1 MQDLDRPPR
10 KTSQRTAGQSVNGV
24 AGTDDFSSQESEKD
38 EKGGRSSFNST
49 SERKKSGERRTAE
62 GDEESVP
69 TKLGR
74 ETSVNF
80 ARQDPPKR
88 PKISLDLDD
97 LDSDSEEDDE

>member
-24 AGTDDFSSQESEKD
+24 AGTDDLSSQESEKD
-38 EKGGRSSFNST
+38 EKGGRSGFNST
-49 SERKKSGERRTAE
+49 RERKKGDERRTAE
-62 GDEESVP
+62 SDEES
-69 TKLGR
+69 TKSGR

-80 ARQDPPKR
+80 ARQDPSKR